1 MSAIDLRQDHAGEE
15 GREGRDGASSS
26 GAASQG
32 VCGVCPLRAAEELH
46 KLLGEER
53 LAGASLMIFANKQDI
68 PGALPAEEIEAALQL
83 GDLNGRQWRVQ
94 PCSAVEVRGAQLVS
108 LGGVC
113 FGSAGDGGGGSF
125 ALPPGA
131 GGMVVVTL
139 TPANCAGSLQGTG
152 LAEGVDWMVSEVASR
167 LFLLAS

>member
-1 MSAIDLRQDHAGEE
+1 VRAIGLRQGHAGED
-15 GREGRDGASSS
+15 GRGGRDGASSS

-32 VCGVCPLRAAEELH
+32 VCGVCPLRVAEELH

-94 PCSAVEVRGAQLVS
+94 PCSAVEVRAPQLVS

-113 FGSAGDGGGGSF
+113 FGSAG
-125 ALPPGA
+125 AA
-131 GGMVVVTL
+131 
-139 TPANCAGSLQGTG
+139 
-152 LAEGVDWMVSEVASR
+152 
-167 LFLLAS
+167 LLASEVPGGGEFCSATRRGQHGCGDVHPGELCVAAPGDGAG